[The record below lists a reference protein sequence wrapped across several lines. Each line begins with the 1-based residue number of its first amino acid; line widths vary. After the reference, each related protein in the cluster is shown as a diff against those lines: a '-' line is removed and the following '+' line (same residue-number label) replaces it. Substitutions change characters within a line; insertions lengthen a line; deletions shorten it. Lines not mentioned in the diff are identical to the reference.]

1 MPYIGSTPT
10 TQNFISGTDYF
21 NGTGAQTA
29 FTLTRTVN
37 SVNDIQV
44 VVNNVVQ
51 QPNDAYTLSGTTL
64 TFTSAPSS
72 GTNNVYVR
80 YLSTTLQSITP
91 SYGSIIPSMLN
102 PPNTIYWNTSGDV
115 GIGTT
120 SPTDTAGFSRA
131 LDLNGSAGAALYTR
145 TNGSATSW
153 TVFGNYGVDGYI
165 NNRGAGSL
173 LFFNNNAERMRILSG
188 GSVGINTSNPTTTLT
203 VDVKSN
209 SYVNG
214 IDISNSNDW
223 GYGSSINFRAIP
235 TSGGSLAT
243 VSRIQQF
250 YEGSNQYGLSFS
262 TYNAGLSERMR
273 ITSGGFLK
281 ASNDGTYYISTG
293 AHELRTNL
301 NNDNIAYLTHNGNS
315 SPYGPY
321 VRFSAAAPNNA
332 SNYYF
337 YCDDTS
343 AVRFIVYSNG
353 NVVNRN
359 GSYGTI
365 SDIKN
370 KENIVDATP
379 KLDKVM
385 QLKVRNFNLKTDPD
399 LKQIGFVAQEFEQVF
414 PSIVEE
420 TADNGSDGKPN
431 GETTKAIKTTVLIP
445 ILVKAIQEQQE
456 IIEELKARIETL
468 EAK

>member
-102 PPNTIYWNTSGDV
+102 PPNTIYWDTTQNV

-120 SPTDTAGFSRA
+120 TITSGAGWSPRLVLAGADTA
-131 LDLNGSAGAALYTR
+131 LIVKGSSGQESNFGTSGGLYIDCLGNST
-145 TNGSATSW
+145 AT
-153 TVFGNYGVDGYI
+153 
-165 NNRGAGSL
+165 
-173 LFFNNNAERMRILSG
+173 NNNIVFRNTNVNSNFTALERMRIDAAG
-188 GSVGINTSNPTTTLT
+188 NVGIGTNSPSSKLT
-203 VDVKSN
+203 VQGAIRHELASNTALYTTVNYDGISVKGAQDAYYLVDSGQN
-209 SYVNG
+209 QTWYVG
-214 IDISNSNDW
+214 
-223 GYGSSINFRAIP
+223 
-235 TSGGSLAT
+235 AT
-243 VSRIQQF
+243 
-250 YEGSNQYGLSFS
+250 
-262 TYNAGLSERMR
+262 ERMR
-273 ITSGGFLK
+273 ITSAGFLK
-281 ASNDGTYYISTG
+281 ASNNGTYYSSTG
-293 AHELRTNL
+293 AHELRTNV

-343 AVRFIVYSNG
+343 DVRFIVYSNG

-365 SDIKN
+365 SDAKN

-379 KLDKVM
+379 KLDDVM
-385 QLKVRNFNLKTDPD
+385 QLKVRNFNFKTDPD
-399 LKQIGFVAQEFEQVF
+399 LKQIGFVAQEFEEVF
-414 PSIVEE
+414 PAMVED
-420 TADNGSDGKPN
+420 TAEMGDDGKPT